1 MIEETIELKEGIKA
15 HLIKNDI
22 FKTNLICVML
32 TVPLKKENVT
42 KNSLIPFL
50 LKRGTMNYKSQEEI
64 NIKLEE
70 LYGAGLDC
78 GIDKIGD
85 NQAIKFYIESIDNN
99 YTLNGED
106 LLKDSIDLI
115 LDITFNPLLKNNEFE
130 ESFLETEK
138 NNLKK
143 IIEGKINNKDL
154 YAFNRCIENMYDSKG
169 FGIYKYG
176 YLEDLEKITNQEISK
191 HYLKLINEAKIDIYI
206 SGNFEISSV
215 NNILKDNL
223 NLTKLKG
230 RKENYVINNPST
242 EIAKKVDKPKE
253 VFEKLNVNQG
263 KLVIGLD
270 VLNNIEN
277 LTNIG
282 IITNSILG
290 DGANSMLFQNVR
302 EKAGL
307 AYTAKSTFNKLKN
320 IIFIRCGIEIPNY
333 EKAVKLINEQ
343 IENIK
348 QGNFTEKDLQNAKN
362 YIVSGIKTI
371 ETEQDT
377 QIVFYI
383 GQEISKIRYSIYEY
397 INSINSVTKDQV
409 IEFAK
414 NLQVNTIYFLTNQEE
429 TKKVQNQNDEDI

>member
-320 IIFIRCGIEIPNY
+320 NIFIRCGIEIPNY

-383 GQEISKIRYSIYEY
+383 GQEISKIRYSINEY

-429 TKKVQNQNDEDI
+429 TKKVQNDEDI

>member
-1 MIEETIELKEGIKA
+1 MIEEIIELKEGIKA

-320 IIFIRCGIEIPNY
+320 NIFIRCGIEIPNY

-383 GQEISKIRYSIYEY
+383 GQEISKIRYSINEY

-429 TKKVQNQNDEDI
+429 TKKVQNDEDI